1 MHETRT
7 IPRQSWDSTDI
18 ADPRQLPDDGLG
30 QSPEL
35 ETIWL
40 EGAQRGKEPSPTG
53 AARTAPPLTEVSG

>member
-1 MHETRT
+1 MHESRT

-40 EGAQRGKEPSPTG
+40 EATQRGKEPSQPS